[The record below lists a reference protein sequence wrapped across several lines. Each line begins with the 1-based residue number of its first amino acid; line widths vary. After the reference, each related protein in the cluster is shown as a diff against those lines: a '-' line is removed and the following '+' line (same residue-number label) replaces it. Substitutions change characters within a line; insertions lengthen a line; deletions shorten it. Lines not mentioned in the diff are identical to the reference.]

1 MAGGAA
7 DSNIRVGVVGAG
19 AIAQIAHLPVLR
31 KLKGVQVVGICDNDG
46 PKARALAARF
56 ETGAAYDDIEELLQL
71 AKVDAVVI
79 CTPNHLH
86 EAHAVSA
93 LASGAHVLVERP
105 LALSAAGAARVVK
118 AAERYQRTLLVAMN
132 SRFRSDVQAVRRF
145 LKGGELGALSTIR
158 CGWQVFRQAHH
169 TLGWRSRR
177 AESGG
182 GVMVDLALPML
193 DLSLWLAGNPEVERV
208 SAYLDRSAGGKQVD
222 EIGAAHLFCKGG
234 LSIFC
239 DVSWRYV
246 GEGERTWLD
255 IQGDKG
261 SASISPLRI
270 FKELHGAPVDVTPT
284 GAAGR
289 ENPFSASYRSEWA
302 YFLAGVRREIQVT
315 PPDDQLQLHKVLEAI
330 YRSADEQH
338 DVRL

>member
-1 MAGGAA
+1 MGGGGAV
-7 DSNIRVGVVGAG
+7 SNIRVGVVGAG

-31 KLKGVQVVGICDNDG
+31 KLRGVQVVGICDNDG

-56 ETGAAYDDIEELLQL
+56 ETGAAYDDIEELLEL

-93 LASGAHVLVERP
+93 LAAGAHVLVERP
-105 LALSAAGAARVVK
+105 LALTAAGATRVVK
-118 AAERYQRTLLVAMN
+118 AAEGYGRTLLVAMN
-132 SRFRSDVQAVRRF
+132 NRFRADVQAVRRF
-145 LKGGELGALSTIR
+145 LKGGELGPLSTIR

-182 GVMVDLALPML
+182 GVMVDLGLPIL
-193 DLSLWLAGNPEVERV
+193 DLALWLAGNPRVERV
-208 SAYLDRSAGGKQVD
+208 SASLDRTPAGKPVD
-222 EIGAAHLFCKGG
+222 EVAGALLFCEGG

-239 DVSWRYV
+239 DVSWRHV

-255 IQGDKG
+255 IQGEKG
-261 SASISPLRI
+261 SASISPLRV
-270 FKELHGAPVDVTPT
+270 FKELHGTPVDVTPT
-284 GAAGR
+284 GAAGH

-302 YFLAGVRREIQVT
+302 YFLAGVRGEIRVT

-330 YRSADEQH
+330 YRSADEQRE
-338 DVRL
+338 VRL

>member
-1 MAGGAA
+1 MAGGGAV
-7 DSNIRVGVVGAG
+7 SNIRVGVVGAG

-56 ETGAAYDDIEELLQL
+56 ETGAAYDDIEELLEL
-71 AKVDAVVI
+71 AKVDAVVV

-93 LASGAHVLVERP
+93 LAAGAHVLVERP
-105 LALSAAGAARVVK
+105 LALTAAGAARVLK

-132 SRFRSDVQAVRRF
+132 NRFRSDVQAVHGF
-145 LKGGELGALSTIR
+145 LKGGELGPLSTIR
-158 CGWQVFRQAHH
+158 CGWQVFRQLHH

-182 GVMVDLALPML
+182 GVMMDLGLPML
-193 DLSLWLAGNPEVERV
+193 DLALWIAGTPAVQRV
-208 SAYLDRSAGGKQVD
+208 SAYLDRAPGTKQVD
-222 EIGAAHLFCKGG
+222 EIAAVHLFCDGG

-239 DVSWRYV
+239 DVSWRHV

-255 IQGDKG
+255 VQGAKG
-261 SASISPLRI
+261 SASISPLRV
-270 FKELHGAPVDVTPT
+270 FKELHGTPVDVTPT

-302 YFLAGVRREIQVT
+302 YFLAAVRSEVQVEA
-315 PPDDQLQLHKVLEAI
+315 PEDQLQLNRVLEAI
-330 YRSADEQH
+330 YKSADEQR
-338 DVRL
+338 DVKL